1 MQEQEPKNIEN
12 KPHQGLR
19 VSSTLRLRGSSMTE
33 TISNYN
39 CPTESMIQ
47 NITSIV
53 TDVTRFTSCG
63 VRIED
68 SIVMHKLDKEII
80 SQYKN
85 KIKELEHLCELKDA
99 KIQVLE
105 TEKCTYQAQLHSL
118 RLEQKYCDNIRTM
131 LYNIK
136 LVKRWFNNTY
146 ERVDESNKISLKVL
160 FDEYSTKHNNLTRKE
175 FKIILK
181 KDDDLLK
188 DIEYNR
194 IKKKTYLR
202 HYRLITQKK

>member
-1 MQEQEPKNIEN
+1 
-12 KPHQGLR
+12 
-19 VSSTLRLRGSSMTE
+19 MTE
-33 TISNYN
+33 TMSNYK
-39 CPTESMIQ
+39 CSTESMIQ
-47 NITSIV
+47 TIPSVV
-53 TDVTRFTSCG
+53 TDITRFASCG

-68 SIVMHKLDKEII
+68 STARTSVRGVLSIGDSIVTHKLDKEII

>member
-1 MQEQEPKNIEN
+1 
-12 KPHQGLR
+12 
-19 VSSTLRLRGSSMTE
+19 
-33 TISNYN
+33 
-39 CPTESMIQ
+39 MIQ
-47 NITSIV
+47 TIPSIV
-53 TDVTRFTSCG
+53 TDITRFTTCG
-63 VRIED
+63 VKIENSTDRTSVRGVLSIGD
-68 SIVMHKLDKEII
+68 SIVTHKLDKEII